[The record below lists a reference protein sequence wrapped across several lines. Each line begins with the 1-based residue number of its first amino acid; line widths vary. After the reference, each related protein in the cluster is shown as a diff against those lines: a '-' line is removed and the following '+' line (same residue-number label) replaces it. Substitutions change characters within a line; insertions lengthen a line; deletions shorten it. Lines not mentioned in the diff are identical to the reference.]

1 METLKTNDQRK
12 INFDAVIQK
21 KHEVA
26 RYFLALL
33 DLVRDTIFKK
43 KKSDIIDVIEKL
55 RNQQFLMKFIVR
67 RPRNKM

>member
-12 INFDAVIQK
+12 INFDAVIQNE
-21 KHEVA
+21 HEVA

-43 KKSDIIDVIEKL
+43 KESDIIDVIEKL